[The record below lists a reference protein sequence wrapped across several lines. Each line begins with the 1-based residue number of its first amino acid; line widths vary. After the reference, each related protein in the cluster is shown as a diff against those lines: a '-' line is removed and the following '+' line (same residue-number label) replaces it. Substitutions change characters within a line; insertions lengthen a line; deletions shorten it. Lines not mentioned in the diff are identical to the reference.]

1 MASRGNRHCANCIGA
16 LSFPVTTTTS
26 LGWFPASSVR
36 RLSTVTLFAFAAERR
51 AVAPLLPSAGVC
63 CTAPAAVDRYL
74 LPTWRSAANPP
85 HAAVLSIDGTDGR
98 TERRTDR
105 QTPDRYID
113 PAAHTVRQRQLCC
126 QETFATNNENL
137 ITTERPGPD
146 DFLLMLNFDWASAF
160 ERQFLDNFGL

>member
-1 MASRGNRHCANCIGA
+1 M
-16 LSFPVTTTTS
+16 
-26 LGWFPASSVR
+26 
-36 RLSTVTLFAFAAERR
+36 TLLAFAAERR

-85 HAAVLSIDGTDGR
+85 HAAAVVDRRDRRTDG
-98 TERRTDR
+98 ETDR
-105 QTPDRYID
+105 QTDTRPLHR

-146 DFLLMLNFDWASAF
+146 DFLLMLNFD
-160 ERQFLDNFGL
+160 